1 MISGNLY
8 LYLRS
13 VYKLKTIIMA
23 IVVEKLNSMNV
34 RIITKDTSDYFIES
48 NVTFTDNELGAFESG
63 TVKTL
68 DKNTD
73 LAYFNSNG
81 SFTVTFQNVSDFTEM
96 GKIMTAIETYMT
108 EVKTYDPATILPKAK
123 TGI

>member
-1 MISGNLY
+1 MS
-8 LYLRS
+8 
-13 VYKLKTIIMA
+13 

>member
-1 MISGNLY
+1 
-8 LYLRS
+8 
-13 VYKLKTIIMA
+13 MA
-23 IVVEKLNSMNV
+23 IVAEKLNSMNV
-34 RIITKDTSDYFIES
+34 RIVTKDTTDYFIES

-96 GKIMTAIETYMT
+96 GKIMTAIETYMA
-108 EVKTYDPATILPKAK
+108 EVKTFDPTTVMPKAK